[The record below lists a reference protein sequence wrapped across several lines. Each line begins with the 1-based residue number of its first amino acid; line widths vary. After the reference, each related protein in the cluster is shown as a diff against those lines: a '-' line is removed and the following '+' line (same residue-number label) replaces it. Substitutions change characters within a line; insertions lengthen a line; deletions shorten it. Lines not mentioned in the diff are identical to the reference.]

1 MMYKTEKITIDGK
14 DITIKPLT
22 GKYFA
27 KFMKAASKMPQDE
40 SAKDFDEEAIAAFHE
55 LGVASIKDSFK
66 DLSPDEIEFIVTS
79 NFATIIKVVASVN
92 TPNN

>member
-14 DITIKPLT
+14 EITIKPLT

-27 KFMKAASKMPQDE
+27 KFMKAASRMPQED
-40 SAKDFDEEAIAAFHE
+40 SSKDFDEEAIAAFHE
-55 LGVASIKDSFK
+55 LGVVSIKDSFK
-66 DLSPDEIEFIVTS
+66 DLSPDELEFIVTS

>member
-1 MMYKTEKITIDGK
+1 MMYKTEKVTIDGK
-14 DITIKPLT
+14 EITIKPLT

-27 KFMKAASKMPQDE
+27 KFMKAASRMPQED
-40 SAKDFDEEAIAAFHE
+40 SGKDFDEEAIAAFHE
-55 LGVASIKDSFK
+55 LGVISIKDSFK
-66 DLSPDEIEFIVTS
+66 ELSQDELEFVVTS